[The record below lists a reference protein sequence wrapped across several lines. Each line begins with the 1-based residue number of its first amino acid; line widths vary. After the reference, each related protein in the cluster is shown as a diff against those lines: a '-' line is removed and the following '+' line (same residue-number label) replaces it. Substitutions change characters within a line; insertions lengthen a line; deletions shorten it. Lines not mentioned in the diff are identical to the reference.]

1 MKEQNKSINAQ
12 SFINDI
18 LTPLNN
24 DCQKDPPP
32 DDLKWTIHFDNSPTY
47 TSKNVGDF
55 LFSSCFEKLPH
66 PPYSPDLSPLYFAI
80 FGTYKNVQHIGD
92 DRSIGHQLIQLSY
105 FFVIDF
111 ILAFFFEFSD

>member
-32 DDLKWTIHFDNSPTY
+32 DDLKWTIHFDNSRTH
-47 TSKNVGDF
+47 TSKKVADF
-55 LFSSCFEKLPH
+55 LGSSYFEKLPH
-66 PPYSPDLSPLYFAI
+66 PSYSPDLSPLDFAI
-80 FGTYKNVQHIGD
+80 LGTIKKKKIG
-92 DRSIGHQLIQLSY
+92 
-105 FFVIDF
+105 
-111 ILAFFFEFSD
+111 ILCESEEELLDEINKSMHKAKE